1 MEFHSLLMEFHSFV
15 LVLLITNVIK
25 VRMLIKIQKLEGQK
39 KEMRRTTTTTH
50 LGKGVS
56 IFNVRRNLVVQV
68 KCLCHASSNSQNTR
82 YANVH
87 VHKLL
92 FKKKEEWCIVLCS
105 HMYPQ
110 YNRVCK
116 CMQGCQFVTYVKRI
130 FPMQIALGISFMYR
144 H

>member
-1 MEFHSLLMEFHSFV
+1 MDGFSGAFPTRMEFHSLLMEFHSFV

-39 KEMRRTTTTTH
+39 KEMRRTTTTTP
-50 LGKGVS
+50 LERGVS

-68 KCLCHASSNSQNTR
+68 KCLCRASSNSQNTR

-92 FKKKEEWCIVLCS
+92 FKKGEWCTLLSS
-105 HMYPQ
+105 HMTHNTVVLLYACEAV
-110 YNRVCK
+110 N
-116 CMQGCQFVTYVKRI
+116 
-130 FPMQIALGISFMYR
+130 L
-144 H
+144 